1 MSIGK
6 SLFFSRDFPISYFSE
21 KSKKIVVMVVSS
33 RLTLLDSASSSD
45 DQPVFSLSLVVRKVY
60 DNQ

>member
-6 SLFFSRDFPISYFSE
+6 SLFLGRDFPISYFSE
-21 KSKKIVVMVVSS
+21 KSKKIIVMVVSS